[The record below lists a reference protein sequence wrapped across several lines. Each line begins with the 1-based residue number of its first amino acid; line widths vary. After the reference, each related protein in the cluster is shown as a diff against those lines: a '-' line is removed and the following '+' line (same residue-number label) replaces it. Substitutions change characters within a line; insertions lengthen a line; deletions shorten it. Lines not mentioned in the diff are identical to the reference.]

1 MKYTDIK
8 LCVMVIACGGLLCGT
23 LNAADFSKKSDTDLI
38 KLSGVVKVEDFPD
51 YKIEVT
57 KRLKKKSSKDAQDF
71 REKLKIQYEKAT
83 ENMSVKELRAYKK
96 ATHEA
101 MEKRISSMS
110 VQELKESGLKEY
122 RNSPKCPHKCSM
134 DEKNHKDKKHKKEK
148 KDS

>member
-8 LCVMVIACGGLLCGT
+8 LCVMVIACGGLLCG

-57 KRLKKKSSKDAQDF
+57 KRLKKKSSKDAQAF

-110 VQELKESGLKEY
+110 AQELKESGLKGY
-122 RNSPKCPHKCSM
+122 RDSSKCPHKCSM